1 MAKEID
7 LGQVK
12 EPFLVDRE
20 ISIFHGS
27 DMVGS
32 SILSKYWGKDI

>member
-1 MAKEID
+1 MAKELD

-20 ISIFHGS
+20 ASIFHGS

>member
-1 MAKEID
+1 MAREID
-7 LGQVK
+7 LGKIK

-20 ISIFHGS
+20 VSIFHGS
-27 DMVGS
+27 DMAGS